1 MVIVKIRN
9 IGGIYWL
16 DIAVWKKAYIAK
28 TVSYH
33 HLTITSSIKRIK
45 KTGSPIPRKSTGRP
59 KIITKRGEGH
69 MEKVVRDTPFMSFDQ
84 VTDAKGSYARY

>member
-1 MVIVKIRN
+1 MLIVKIRN

-16 DIAVWKKAYIAK
+16 DIGGWKKAHIAK

-33 HLTITSSIKRIK
+33 HSTVTSIIKRIK
-45 KTGSPIPRKSTGRP
+45 ETGSPIPRKSTGRP
-59 KIITKRGEGH
+59 KIITKRRERH

-84 VTDAKGSYARY
+84 VIDAKGGYTRY